1 MAKSIMLMGTSSHV
15 GKSILTTALCRIFHQ
30 QGKHV
35 VPFKAQN
42 MALNSYVTL
51 DGREMGRAQ
60 VAQAEAA
67 GLAPEVDMT
76 PVLLKPTGNAQSQV
90 VIMGEPV
97 GNMSAREYHT
107 GYSLKAWEAVEVS
120 LDRLRAAY
128 DLLVIE
134 GAGSPAEINL
144 KANDIVNMRVAKHL
158 RAPVLLIADIDRGG
172 ALAALVGTLEL
183 LDAEE
188 RALVKGLVIN
198 KFRGDVS
205 LLTPALDFLEKKTG
219 KPVLGVIPHIDALGI
234 DEEDSVSLDEQ
245 HYGDTAA
252 FDGQLR
258 IAVVRTPKL
267 SNFTDF
273 DALAHE
279 PDVALYYVRTP
290 EELGH
295 PDLILLPGSKNT
307 TEDLL
312 HIRQVGL
319 ADAIRACV
327 TAGTP
332 LFGICG
338 GYQMLGERISDPLH
352 TESAHDA
359 VEGLGYLPLT
369 TTFAAR
375 KHLRQVTA
383 DCAAFPFLGENISV
397 HGMRGYEIHMGDTRF
412 AEEVCRPFRI
422 VRAGNTEASVL
433 DGAVS
438 ADGGVVGTY
447 IHGIFDD
454 DHFRRAVLNRL
465 RARRGMEELPIQY
478 RCGAEKEHAYD
489 RLAATVQRSLDMD
502 KLAAIIAAGDAR

>member
-15 GKSILTTALCRIFHQ
+15 GKSILTTALCRIFRQ
-30 QGKHV
+30 EGRRV

-67 GLAPEVDMT
+67 GLAPMVDMN
-76 PVLLKPTGNAQSQV
+76 PVLLKPTGNSQSQV

-97 GNMSAREYHT
+97 GNMSAREYHK
-107 GYSLKAWEAVEVS
+107 GYSLKAWGAVEEA
-120 LDRLRAAY
+120 LDRLRAEY

-158 RAPVLLIADIDRGG
+158 QAPVLLIADIDRGG
-172 ALAALVGTLEL
+172 ALASLVGTLEL

-188 RALVKGLVIN
+188 RALIKGLVIN
-198 KFRGDVS
+198 KFRGDVT

-219 KPVLGVIPHIDALGI
+219 KPVLGVVPHIEQLGI
-234 DEEDSVSLDEQ
+234 DEEDSVSLDEKR
-245 HYGDTAA
+245 YGDISAR
-252 FDGQLR
+252 DDQLK
-258 IAVVRTPKL
+258 IAVIRTPKL

-273 DALAHE
+273 DALAGE
-279 PDVALYYVRTP
+279 PDVALYYVTTP
-290 EELGH
+290 DELGS

-312 HIRQVGL
+312 YIRETGL
-319 ADAIRACV
+319 ETAIRERV

-338 GYQMLGERISDPLH
+338 GYQMLGKVVRDPLH
-352 TESAHDA
+352 TESEHDETA
-359 VEGLGYLPLT
+359 GFGYLPSE
-369 TTFAAR
+369 TTFAAQKR
-375 KHLRQVTA
+375 LRQVTA
-383 DCAAFPFLGENISV
+383 SADFSFLGAHIS
-397 HGMRGYEIHMGDTRF
+397 GRNLLGYEIHMGQTDFLEKTI
-412 AEEVCRPFRI
+412 RPFQI
-422 VRAGNTEASVL
+422 AQEDNFVF

-438 ADGGVVGTY
+438 SDGLVIGTY

-454 DHFRRAVLNRL
+454 DDFRRSLLNRL
-465 RARRGMEELPIQY
+465 RVQRGWSEIPVQY
-478 RCGAEKEHAYD
+478 RYREEKERAYD
-489 RLAATVQRSLDMD
+489 RLAETVRASLDME
-502 KLAAIIAAGDAR
+502 KLQAIVEGDR

>member
-15 GKSILTTALCRIFHQ
+15 GKSILTTALCRIFRQ
-30 QGKHV
+30 EGRRV

-67 GLAPEVDMT
+67 GLAPMVDMN

-97 GNMSAREYHT
+97 GNMSAREYHK
-107 GYSLKAWEAVEVS
+107 GYSLKAWGAVEEA
-120 LDRLRAAY
+120 LDRLRAEY

-158 RAPVLLIADIDRGG
+158 QAPVLLIADIDRGG
-172 ALAALVGTLEL
+172 ALASLVGTLEL

-198 KFRGDVS
+198 KFRGDVT

-219 KPVLGVIPHIDALGI
+219 KPVLGVVPHIEQLGI
-234 DEEDSVSLDEQ
+234 DEEDSVSLDEKR
-245 HYGDTAA
+245 YGDTSAR
-252 FDGQLR
+252 DDQLK
-258 IAVVRTPKL
+258 IAVIRTPKL

-273 DALAHE
+273 DALAGE
-279 PDVALYYVRTP
+279 PDVALYYVTTP
-290 EELGH
+290 DELGS

-312 HIRQVGL
+312 YIRETGL
-319 ADAIRACV
+319 ETAIRERV

-338 GYQMLGERISDPLH
+338 GYQMLGKVVRDPLH
-352 TESAHDA
+352 TESEH
-359 VEGLGYLPLT
+359 EETTGFGYFPSE
-369 TTFAAR
+369 TTFAAQKR
-375 KHLRQVTA
+375 LRQVTA
-383 DCAAFPFLGENISV
+383 SADFSFLGAHIFRKNLL
-397 HGMRGYEIHMGDTRF
+397 GYEIHMGQTDF
-412 AEEVCRPFRI
+412 LEKPLRPFYI
-422 VRAGNTEASVL
+422 LQADGAVS

-438 ADGGVVGTY
+438 ADGLVIGTY

-454 DHFRRAVLNRL
+454 DDFRRSLLNRL
-465 RARRGMEELPIQY
+465 RVQRGWSEIPVQY
-478 RCGAEKEHAYD
+478 RYREEKERAYD
-489 RLAATVQRSLDMD
+489 RLAETVRASLDME
-502 KLAAIIAAGDAR
+502 KLQTILEGDR

>member
-15 GKSILTTALCRIFHQ
+15 GKSILTTALCRIFCQ
-30 QGKHV
+30 EGRHV

-51 DGREMGRAQ
+51 DGREIGRAQ

-67 GLAPEVDMT
+67 GLAPMVDMN

-90 VIMGEPV
+90 IIMGEPV
-97 GNMSAREYHT
+97 GNMSAREYHK
-107 GYSLKAWEAVEVS
+107 GYSLKAWGAVEES
-120 LDRLRAAY
+120 LDRLCAEY

-172 ALAALVGTLEL
+172 ALASLVGTLEL
-183 LDAEE
+183 LDEEE

-205 LLTPALDFLEKKTG
+205 LLTPALDFLEEKTG
-219 KPVLGVIPHIDALGI
+219 KPVLGVVPHIEQIGI
-234 DEEDSVSLDEQ
+234 DEEDSVSLDEK
-245 HYGDTAA
+245 HYGDTSARS
-252 FDGQLR
+252 DQLK
-258 IAVVRTPKL
+258 IGVVRTPKL

-273 DALAHE
+273 DALANE
-279 PDVALYYVRTP
+279 PDVSLYYVTNP
-290 EELGH
+290 DELGL

-312 HIRQVGL
+312 YIREIGL
-319 ADAIRACV
+319 ERAIRARV

-338 GYQMLGERISDPLH
+338 GYQMLGRVVRDPLH
-352 TESAHDA
+352 TESVRDETA
-359 VEGLGYLPLT
+359 GFGYLPCE
-369 TTFAAR
+369 TTFAAQKR
-375 KHLRQVTA
+375 LRQVSASA
-383 DCAAFPFLGENISV
+383 DFSFLGARIS
-397 HGMRGYEIHMGDTRF
+397 GKNLLGYEIHMGQTVF
-412 AEEVCRPFRI
+412 LEKTCRPFHI
-422 VRAGNTEASVL
+422 VQENGLAA

-438 ADGGVVGTY
+438 ADGLTIGTY

-454 DHFRRAVLNRL
+454 DDFRRSLLNRL
-465 RARRGMEELPIQY
+465 RVQRGWAEIPMQHRY
-478 RCGAEKEHAYD
+478 REEKERAYD
-489 RLAATVQRSLDMD
+489 RLAEMVRTSLDME
-502 KLAAIIAAGDAR
+502 KLRQIVEGCR